1 MGTSTCSYYQ
11 TVIAFTNTWGT
22 RSACPYRIVS
32 PARRGKAD
40 IPAVPVSCRTHPP
53 RAPASHVGII
63 RSRSAVSHREDDA
76 NRGRRTRTSDGTV
89 CRSSPVYHGICG
101 RYVAQQHD
109 GQRTQGY
116 VRPYLPYIGLQKIHT
131 FLQPRTNQKTKS
143 RRRSRQTVASLDEVI
158 TIKLQLNVER
168 KRMSPRDE

>member
-1 MGTSTCSYYQ
+1 MCCPDTLLVMGTSTCSYYQ

-116 VRPYLPYIGLQKIHT
+116 VRPYLQYTGLQKINT
-131 FLQPRTNQKTKS
+131 FLQPRTKSKS
-143 RRRSRQTVASLDEVI
+143 R
-158 TIKLQLNVER
+158 K
-168 KRMSPRDE
+168 